1 MSGPNPDTNPQ
12 YEAVCRIRDL
22 LASQGVQAYL
32 VGGFLRDLLLG
43 VATRDIDL
51 AVEGDASHLARV
63 LADRLDGSFVPLGE
77 RHQMAR
83 AVFSMQGEVWQ
94 IDVAALQGTVLDD
107 LKRRDFTIDAMALPL
122 DACGSQDW
130 RRRLLDPCGG
140 QEDIE
145 RRLVRAASP
154 SALRD
159 DPARLLRGPRLAAS
173 LGFHIDNGTRRL
185 IARDAALVSSV
196 AAERIRDEFLAIVSL
211 PRAKE
216 HLEMLDGLGLLT
228 RVVPELEA
236 TRGVGQ
242 PREHYWDVFQ
252 HSLETVAAAELVTG
266 SDRKEPLLAEVPWD
280 EGMESHFAQ
289 VVSDG
294 HNRRTMLRLAA
305 LFHDIA
311 KPATKAVDER
321 GRTRFL
327 GHQAEGAALA
337 GDILERLRLSRRGV
351 QMVCGMVEHHLRPTQ
366 MSQGAEMP
374 TPRAVYRCFRDLKEV
389 AIDTLYLC
397 LADYLAARGP
407 KLVLDDWDRHVRI
420 VRRILEAGLEKRS
433 PEEKPW
439 LVNGH
444 DLMKALGLSEG
455 SFLGAVLEAVHEAQ
469 VAGEVKT
476 REEALAWAGSY
487 VAEGSSDISSEL
499 QREEQG

>member
-1 MSGPNPDTNPQ
+1 
-12 YEAVCRIRDL
+12 
-22 LASQGVQAYL
+22 
-32 VGGFLRDLLLG
+32 
-43 VATRDIDL
+43 
-51 AVEGDASHLARV
+51 
-63 LADRLDGSFVPLGE
+63 
-77 RHQMAR
+77 
-83 AVFSMQGEVWQ
+83 
-94 IDVAALQGTVLDD
+94 
-107 LKRRDFTIDAMALPL
+107 
-122 DACGSQDW
+122 
-130 RRRLLDPCGG
+130 
-140 QEDIE
+140 
-145 RRLVRAASP
+145 
-154 SALRD
+154 
-159 DPARLLRGPRLAAS
+159 
-173 LGFHIDNGTRRL
+173 
-185 IARDAALVSSV
+185 
-196 AAERIRDEFLAIVSL
+196 
-211 PRAKE
+211 
-216 HLEMLDGLGLLT
+216 
-228 RVVPELEA
+228 
-236 TRGVGQ
+236 
-242 PREHYWDVFQ
+242 
-252 HSLETVAAAELVTG
+252 
-266 SDRKEPLLAEVPWD
+266 
-280 EGMESHFAQ
+280 MESHFAQ

-374 TPRAVYRCFRDLKEV
+374 TPRAVYRYFRDLKEV

-407 KLVLDDWDRHVRI
+407 KLVLDDWDRHARI